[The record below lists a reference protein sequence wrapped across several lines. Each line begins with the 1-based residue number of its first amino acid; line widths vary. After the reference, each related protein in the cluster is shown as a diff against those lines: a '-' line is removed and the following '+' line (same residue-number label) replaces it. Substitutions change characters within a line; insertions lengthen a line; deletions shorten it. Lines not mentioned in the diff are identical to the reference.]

1 MCKFGGTT
9 EMRIVIAPDS
19 FKGSLTAWE
28 VAERIES
35 GINQVWPEAEIVKIP
50 IADGGEGTVQALVR
64 TTQGT
69 IVPMDVLGPLG
80 LTTRA
85 YFGILGDGSTAVVEM
100 AVASGLP
107 LVPKDKRNPL
117 ITTTYGTGQL
127 IKGAL
132 DKGCKKLIIGIGGS
146 ATNDGGAGMAQALGV
161 KLLDAQGRELGFGG
175 GQLPKLAT
183 IDHRGIDPRIADV
196 DIVVACDVDNPLC
209 GGRGASAVY
218 GPQKGATVDM
228 VGELDA
234 ALYHYSEIIERDL
247 GKDVRDMPGAGAAG
261 GLGAGLIAFLGA
273 KLRPGIDIVLEAT
286 DFLTKVSTADLVITG
301 EGKMDHQTACG
312 KAPVG
317 VARVAK
323 QFGVPVIAI
332 AGGIGDDADVLCD
345 HGIDA
350 FIDIIPYPM
359 ELEEAMKRGEFLLE
373 RATVRAIRMLQVGR
387 KLGAG
392 TENRESGLQ
401 SRE

>member
-1 MCKFGGTT
+1 
-9 EMRIVIAPDS
+9 MRIIIAPDS

-35 GINQVWPEAEIVKIP
+35 GIYQVWPEAEVIKIP

-64 TTQGT
+64 ATQGT

-80 LTTRA
+80 NTTQA
-85 YFGILGDGSTAVVEM
+85 YFGILGDGETAVVEM

-107 LVPKDKRNPL
+107 LVSKEKRNPL

-146 ATNDGGAGMAQALGV
+146 ATNDGGAGMAQALGA
-161 KLLDAQGRELGFGG
+161 KLLDEQGRELGFGG
-175 GQLPKLAT
+175 GQLVKLAS
-183 IDHRGIDPRIADV
+183 IDGSSVDPHIHDME
-196 DIVVACDVDNPLC
+196 IVVACDVDNPLC
-209 GGRGASAVY
+209 GVRGASAVY

-228 VGELDA
+228 IGELDA
-234 ALYHYSEIIERDL
+234 ALHHYSEIVQRDL
-247 GKDVRDMPGAGAAG
+247 GKAVRDIPGAGAAG

-273 KLRPGIDIVLEAT
+273 NLRPGIDIVLEAT
-286 DFLTKVSTADLVITG
+286 DFITKVSTADLVITG
-301 EGKMDHQTACG
+301 EGKMDSQTACG

-317 VARVAK
+317 VARAAK

-350 FIDIIPYPM
+350 CIDIVPYPM
-359 ELEEAMKRGEFLLE
+359 ELEEAMHRGEFLLE
-373 RATVRAIRMLQVGR
+373 RATVRAIRMLQVGW
-387 KLGAG
+387 KLGTRG
-392 TENRESGLQ
+392 
-401 SRE
+401 